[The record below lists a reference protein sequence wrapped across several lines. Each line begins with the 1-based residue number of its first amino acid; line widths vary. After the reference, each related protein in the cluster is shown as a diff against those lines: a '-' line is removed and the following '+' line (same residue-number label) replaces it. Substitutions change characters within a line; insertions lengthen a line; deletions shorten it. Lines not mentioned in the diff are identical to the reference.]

1 MADKYTFTVD
11 SVCGGGEHLT
21 MSMYRNKELYKT
33 FVTTREEIVTG
44 AYRTWPE
51 VSPLLLAKALKS
63 AGSKTDAEHKTVIE
77 SLVISL

>member
-1 MADKYTFTVD
+1 MSDKYTFTID

-21 MSMYRNKELYKT
+21 ISMYRNNEKYKT
-33 FVTTREEIVTG
+33 FNVSREDIVTG
-44 AYRTWPE
+44 AYKTWPE